1 MKTYFEILNLRRN
14 MEKVK
19 NIGVLTS
26 GGDAPGMNACIRAVV
41 KAGLHYG
48 LNVFGIEDG
57 YKGMIEGRI
66 RKMNYSDVNNIIQL
80 GGTILGTARSETFRT
95 LEGRTKAVE
104 NLKQHQIDA
113 LILIGGDGTYA
124 GGMAL
129 TREFNIPV
137 VGLPGTID
145 NDITGTDFTIGYDT
159 CLNTVITAVDKIR
172 DTATSHHRVFFVE
185 VMGRAS
191 GYIALNSALASGA
204 ESVLIPETISDIEL
218 LATEIKSQNKGMR
231 SSIIIVAEGDEAGG
245 AKEVMEK
252 TRPYLQGYDLRYSVL
267 GHIQRGGNPSAF
279 DRILATKMGVKAVQ
293 SLISGEKSVMIGSV
307 NGELITRSI
316 LEGTTTEVLNTDETV
331 DLLNILLT
339 KA

>member
-1 MKTYFEILNLRRN
+1 MQT
-14 MEKVK
+14 VK

-41 KAGLHYG
+41 KSALHYDI
-48 LNVFGIEDG
+48 NIFGIEDG

-66 RKMNYSDVNNIIQL
+66 RELNYSDVNNIIHL
-80 GGTILGTARSETFRT
+80 GGTVLGTARSEEFRT
-95 LEGRTKAVE
+95 IEGRTKAVA
-104 NLKQHQIDA
+104 NLKALNIDA

-129 TREFNIPV
+129 TKEFNIPV
-137 VGLPGTID
+137 IGLPGTID

-159 CLNTVITAVDKIR
+159 CLNTVVEAVDKIR

-204 ESVLIPETISDIEL
+204 ESVLIPETISNIEN
-218 LATEIKSQNKGMR
+218 LANEIKNQNKGVR

-245 AKEVMEK
+245 AKEIMEK
-252 TRPYLQGYDLRYSVL
+252 IRPFLKEYDLRYSIL
-267 GHIQRGGNPSAF
+267 GHIQRGGSPSAF

-293 SLISGEKSVMIGSV
+293 CLLNNEFGCMIGHV
-307 NGELITRSI
+307 NGEIITRNIMDGLTASVQKKDDSI
-316 LEGTTTEVLNTDETV
+316 DI
-331 DLLNILLT
+331 LNILLT
-339 KA
+339 KS